1 MADRRERLRVELSR
15 MGVTDVEA
23 RQLANSARD
32 VVESMKGEVGGGMG
46 LRNLKDRKT
55 EEVLINSSCLRI
67 FHDHVI
73 WGVGV
78 HQSWGRDGVGET
90 DVVSEVV
97 PGGGGSVGEAEE
109 EEG

>member
-1 MADRRERLRVELSR
+1 VADRRERLRVELSR

-55 EEVLINSSCLRI
+55 EEVSLCLRI
-67 FHDHVI
+67 FHDHVS

-78 HQSWGRDGVGET
+78 HQSWGGDGVGEA

-109 EEG
+109 KEG